1 MNNQGL
7 SQNDLVQIMDI
18 LKQDENIYALVAK
31 SLGRVAEKLSIH
43 SVSITCVIDGKEE
56 VIPVINYHQ
65 GINEENCNV
74 YRNEFTSNGVKTTF
88 NIYRYKAT
96 GQWNNDQLDSLRV
109 VTTILYMNIE
119 KSKLI
124 EFIERAKNIDHQT
137 GIPNYN
143 GFDKYLN
150 KIVSDKKGS
159 EYAAAYFNIKNFKIV
174 NSQYGNNIATQIL
187 VEYTRK
193 MYEETKEH
201 GIVGRLGGDNYM
213 AVIKKDKLDE
223 FINRLNCTRVSF
235 EFKGKKIECELQARA
250 GIYLLTGN
258 EQYYQQAIG
267 KISNTFGLCRRM
279 DSTNIIFYDENI
291 EKQLIREKEIE
302 REIEPA
308 IKNKEFYVVYQPK
321 VNLQNYEIVGAEA
334 LIRWKHNGEILPP
347 FHFIPICERTNLI
360 CKLDFYVLES
370 VCESIRMW
378 CDQGIKPVKVSV
390 NFSKKHFAAKDT
402 AKNIMDIIRKYN
414 VSPELVEIEFT
425 ETAYLDEY
433 ENLIATLKD
442 LKEYGLGTSMDDF
455 GVGYSSINLLQDL
468 EFDVLKLDRAFLL
481 KQSNERNKIICEN
494 IVKMS
499 KELEMDII
507 SEGVETT
514 EHVEFLKS
522 IGCNKAQG
530 YFFDKPLEIEEF
542 KLRLL
547 NRKY

>member
-1 MNNQGL
+1 
-7 SQNDLVQIMDI
+7 
-18 LKQDENIYALVAK
+18 
-31 SLGRVAEKLSIH
+31 
-43 SVSITCVIDGKEE
+43 
-56 VIPVINYHQ
+56 
-65 GINEENCNV
+65 
-74 YRNEFTSNGVKTTF
+74 
-88 NIYRYKAT
+88 
-96 GQWNNDQLDSLRV
+96 
-109 VTTILYMNIE
+109 
-119 KSKLI
+119 
-124 EFIERAKNIDHQT
+124 
-137 GIPNYN
+137 
-143 GFDKYLN
+143 
-150 KIVSDKKGS
+150 
-159 EYAAAYFNIKNFKIV
+159 
-174 NSQYGNNIATQIL
+174 
-187 VEYTRK
+187 
-193 MYEETKEH
+193 
-201 GIVGRLGGDNYM
+201 
-213 AVIKKDKLDE
+213 
-223 FINRLNCTRVSF
+223 
-235 EFKGKKIECELQARA
+235 
-250 GIYLLTGN
+250 
-258 EQYYQQAIG
+258 
-267 KISNTFGLCRRM
+267 
-279 DSTNIIFYDENI
+279 
-291 EKQLIREKEIE
+291 
-302 REIEPA
+302 
-308 IKNKEFYVVYQPK
+308 
-321 VNLQNYEIVGAEA
+321 
-334 LIRWKHNGEILPP
+334 
-347 FHFIPICERTNLI
+347 
-360 CKLDFYVLES
+360 
-370 VCESIRMW
+370 MW

-425 ETAYLDEY
+425 ETEYLDEY